1 VKSRSS
7 WFDGKVAIITGAS
20 SGIGKALALSLSRNK
35 AVLVLAARNET
46 ELKQIAGECEG
57 NGVRAIAV
65 PTDVAR
71 QECCRQLIERSV
83 SEFGRID
90 MLINNAGIDVIAK
103 FEDLPDLNL
112 FKKVVDVN
120 FYGAVYCTFYALP
133 FLKHN
138 CGRIVNVSSMGGVIA
153 VPLNTSYVASKF
165 AMNGF
170 SDSLRMELLDAG
182 VSVTVICPYWV
193 VSRFHENYMDK
204 NGTPKGQAGRAV
216 YTERMMS
223 SDRCAEIIMEAA
235 RRRKREIML
244 GPGKIGALLKLIAP
258 ITTERFTINRVL
270 RPIEK
275 RIRAEEERRGA

>member
-1 VKSRSS
+1 
-7 WFDGKVAIITGAS
+7 
-20 SGIGKALALSLSRNK
+20 
-35 AVLVLAARNET
+35 
-46 ELKQIAGECEG
+46 
-57 NGVRAIAV
+57 
-65 PTDVAR
+65 
-71 QECCRQLIERSV
+71 
-83 SEFGRID
+83 
-90 MLINNAGIDVIAK
+90 
-103 FEDLPDLNL
+103 LPDLDL

-138 CGRIVNVSSMGGVIA
+138 CGRIVNVSSIAGVIA

-170 SDSLRMELLDAG
+170 SDSLRMELLDSGA
-182 VSVTVICPYWV
+182 SVTVICPYWV
-193 VSRFHENYMDK
+193 VSRFHENHMDK
-204 NGTPKGQAGRAV
+204 NGTPEGQAGRAV

-223 SDRCAEIIMEAA
+223 SYRCAGIIKEAA
-235 RRRKREIML
+235 RRRNREIML

-258 ITTERFTINRVL
+258 ITRERFTINRVL